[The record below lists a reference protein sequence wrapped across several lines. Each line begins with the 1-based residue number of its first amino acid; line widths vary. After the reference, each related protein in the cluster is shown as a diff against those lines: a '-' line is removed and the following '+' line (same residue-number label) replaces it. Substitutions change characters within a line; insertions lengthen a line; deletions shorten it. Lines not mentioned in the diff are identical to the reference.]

1 MFKKLKPNKWDSYVE
16 PDVAMLL
23 KQKGFVGNGDM
34 GCTCGIYCY
43 QNDKW
48 HLSYEDVDNS
58 ELLENECLRPTQQA
72 AQKWLRDMFDIHIIV
87 LPWCADEKEKK
98 ENKKRWVCKVYKS
111 YAMLCDNY
119 TNETPTSYEEGLEIA
134 LKYSLENLV

>member
-1 MFKKLKPNKWDSYVE
+1 MFRKLEPNKWDSYVE
-16 PDVAMLL
+16 PNVAMLL

-72 AQKWLRDMFDIHIIV
+72 AQKWLRDVHDLHIEV
-87 LPWCADEKEKK
+87 LPWRAS
-98 ENKKRWVCKVYKS
+98 ENDTQKRWVCKVYKS
-111 YAMLCDNY
+111 YGMFGCDKY
-119 TNETPTSYEEGLEIA
+119 TNETPKSYEEGLEIA